1 MNTISQE
8 YLSEQKR
15 LHEMDN
21 YGTASISHAP
31 FVIQILKEKNLTSIC
46 DYGAGMRTLPQLKK

>member
-31 FVIQILKEKNLTSIC
+31 FVIQILKEKVLVESYGCNLLHI
-46 DYGAGMRTLPQLKK
+46 GPMNVK